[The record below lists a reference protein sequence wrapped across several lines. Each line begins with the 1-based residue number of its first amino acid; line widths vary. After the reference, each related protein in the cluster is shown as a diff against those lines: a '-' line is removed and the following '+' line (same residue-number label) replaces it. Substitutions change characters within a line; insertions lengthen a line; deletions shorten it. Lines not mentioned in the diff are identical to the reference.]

1 MVGSVDSEVSG
12 ESNFEYVTSR
22 VRVRKSKLFDE
33 DDYRKLVRMQ
43 PNEIARFMEESEY
56 SREVDRLASRYTGV
70 DLIEYALYDNMA
82 RHFSDIVRWSN
93 GKLHSLVV
101 EYLRSYDAWNI
112 KTVLRGVY
120 TGATE
125 TEIKNDLI
133 LAGELDEEFF
143 DQIVGLEDVEQVVE
157 AVSDTV
163 FGDSLK
169 DAVSEF
175 RETGVLL
182 PLENAVD
189 RTFYE
194 QLVGSDGDL
203 GEALQSKYQS
213 GQGPRQVYND
223 LLRVEID
230 ILNIRNT
237 VRVAEEMENVDISDY
252 FIEGGKVFSEDDLK
266 RLSGNREELLN
277 ALRESEY
284 GDRLEDAITSLEE
297 AGSLTEFDEA
307 IDRVLMGYSQRMTY
321 QYPLSMA
328 PVISYILHKEREV
341 ANIRAIARGKE
352 AGLSREEIED
362 TIMVVE

>member
-1 MVGSVDSEVSG
+1 MAGAEAEISEQ
-12 ESNFEYVTSR
+12 SNFEYVTSR

-70 DLIEYALYDNMA
+70 DLVEYALYDNMA
-82 RHFSDIVRWSN
+82 RHFSDIVSWSK
-93 GKLHSLVV
+93 GDLSELVV

-120 TGATE
+120 TGATD

-133 LAGELDEEFF
+133 LAGELDEEVF
-143 DQIVGLEDVEQVVE
+143 DDLLGLEDIEQVVE
-157 AVSDTV
+157 SLSGTV
-163 FGDSLK
+163 FGEGLE
-169 DAVSEF
+169 DAFDEF

-194 QLVGSDGDL
+194 QLVGGDDDDL
-203 GEALQSKYQS
+203 GAGLRSKVQG

-223 LLRVEID
+223 LLRTEID

-252 FIEGGKVFSEDDLK
+252 FIEGGKAFSEDDLK

-284 GDRLEDAITSLEE
+284 GDRLEDAINALEE

-352 AGLSREEIED
+352 AGLSREEIEES
-362 TIMVVE
+362 IMVVE